1 MQEARKSPARADLD
15 DAGKLARKRLQDFAA
30 LFARAMIED
39 DPKTVHDL
47 RVASRRL
54 QQLLRGLASAKSKKS
69 SKKAS
74 NVLRKI
80 RQALGPLRNLDVMAE
95 LINARVDSA
104 ANDKNRAAWLE
115 IKSAIEEERELE
127 SARVQESLKDY
138 DLTEFLDR
146 TRRAM
151 KDAADER
158 ANVAELTG
166 IIERRFQS
174 WSEALADVGAQPSA
188 KRLHRL
194 RIAGKR
200 LRYSVELSAALTD
213 PKLKTLARALA
224 QLQDNLGAW
233 HDMHTLMQY
242 VAAYIDQQDFVSER
256 PKDSR
261 ALLAEMERERKR
273 SQAQAD
279 EAVAAAETLR
289 AGWPIKSVEPTD

>member
-1 MQEARKSPARADLD
+1 
-15 DAGKLARKRLQDFAA
+15 
-30 LFARAMIED
+30 MIED

-54 QQLLRGLASAKSKKS
+54 QQLLRGLASPKTRKT

-74 NVLRKI
+74 SALRKI

-95 LINARVDSA
+95 LIDARVDCA
-104 ANDKNRAAWLE
+104 ANEKNRAAWLE
-115 IKSAIEEERELE
+115 IKSAIEEERGHE
-127 SARVQESLKDY
+127 SARVQEALKDY
-138 DLTEFLDR
+138 DLTEFIGR
-146 TRRAM
+146 TRRALTSP
-151 KDAADER
+151 AEGR
-158 ANVAELTG
+158 ANVAELNG

-174 WSEALADVGAQPSA
+174 WSEALADVGAEPSA

-213 PKLKTLARALA
+213 PKLKTLARSLA
-224 QLQDNLGAW
+224 QLQDDLGAW

-242 VAAYIDQQDFVSER
+242 VAAYIDQQEFFSEH
-256 PKDSR
+256 PKESR
-261 ALLAEMERERKR
+261 ALLAEMERARKR

-289 AGWPIKSVEPTD
+289 ASWPIKSAEPTD